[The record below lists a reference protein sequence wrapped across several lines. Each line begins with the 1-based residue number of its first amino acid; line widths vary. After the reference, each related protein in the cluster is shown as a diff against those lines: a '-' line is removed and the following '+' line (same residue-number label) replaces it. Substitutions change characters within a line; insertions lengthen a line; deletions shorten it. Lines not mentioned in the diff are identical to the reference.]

1 MRKSDNLMAWRAFIT
16 TAETGAVSRAAQ
28 ILGVDAPTVSHLIS
42 DLEDDLGYKLL
53 DRSVRPFVL
62 TDKGHYLA
70 DTVAPLEQGFREAV
84 DYFDNDNRSV
94 LTIAAPTDL
103 NQCYLHDQLFH
114 YSMEHPRVQFYL
126 KSSCPVADVLSGR
139 VDAAFTERPAVATNL
154 VVRFVLQ
161 APAYPMASRRYIEKN
176 GYPRVPEDLKNHT
189 GLLLRQGMHKM
200 TSFLYKEKT
209 GESQVLKWKHIF
221 MTDAQLT
228 LNHMLLD
235 DMGIVIDCVP
245 QHLIKE
251 LESGE
256 VVPVLPGW
264 RRKPQELCIV
274 TRRDRE
280 ASSDDLH
287 DFVMWWKDQEKK
299 AGGERVQRAQA
310 LYKSVMARYEAV

>member
-84 DYFDNDNRSV
+84 EYFDNDSRSV
-94 LTIAAPTDL
+94 FTIAAPTDL

-114 YSMEHPRVQFYL
+114 YSMAHPHVQFYL

-161 APAYPMASRRYIEKN
+161 APAYPMASRRYVEKN
-176 GYPRVPEDLKNHT
+176 GYPRVPEDLKDHT

-209 GESQVLKWKHIF
+209 GESQMLKWKHIF

-310 LYKSVMARYEAV
+310 LYKSVMARYEAL